1 MAETSDEPVVDAAT
15 GNSDASG
22 AGLLKLAISRP
33 VSVAVGVILVVLF
46 GVRALGE
53 LPIQLT
59 PDLSIPRLTVRTSWP
74 GASPEDIE
82 REILV
87 PQENALKRLTGL
99 EEMSASANA
108 NAGSLTLELALGTDI
123 DEALVRATNRLQEV
137 GDYPEGANQPVVE
150 TADDSGPP
158 LAVIAIRRDGGGA
171 VSVYRTWVEDRILP
185 ELQRIE
191 GVGDIR
197 LLGGQD
203 TVMRVDFDPTD
214 LAARGVSVQTLV
226 AQIRSELNDV
236 SGGDVEIGRRRLLLR
251 TMALEPA
258 PVALASMVI
267 GAAEDGT
274 PLRLSD
280 VAEVSLGLRE
290 QQAVAFS
297 DDRPS
302 MVMLLSREAGSN
314 VLEVT
319 QEIRSVVEELDEE
332 RFAREG
338 LSIEVISDQID
349 YIEGALSL
357 VQQNLLLGGILAVLV
372 LLLFLRSIGASAI
385 IAVAIPVSVFGTGL
399 GMTWLGRS
407 VNVVSLAGITFAIGM
422 VLDNSIV
429 ALESIDTWRKKTG
442 DPRKAALLGIKEVA
456 GALVASTATTAAV
469 FIPVIAWQDEV
480 GQLLKDVAVA
490 ITFAVSVSLLVSVL
504 VIPALAAKLPQK
516 ERTQNE
522 RTGDE
527 HQRNDWLNSLR
538 QRTARLVRSL
548 VDSRLRSSLIVA
560 VAVGASATFAWM
572 FLPPLEYLPKGNRN
586 LVFGVLV
593 PPPGTSVSDL
603 ESVGRTVQGRVQRE
617 SGQGDAPVVARS
629 FFVGGTSR
637 LFAGAVAEDPTQVT
651 AMQNWLRGVQSSI
664 PGYFSFTSQAS
675 LFGRAGGGRT
685 IDLRLTGADLGRL
698 TSVGGALFGRIRE
711 EMPGTQVRPRPSLD
725 PGAPE
730 LRVRLRRDE
739 AASQFLTTASLGLV
753 VDALVDGT
761 FVGELAPP
769 GRPTIDV
776 IVSGM
781 RDGAPIED
789 SDAIRSLPVVTPAGD
804 VVPLASLAR
813 IGEELGPT
821 VIQRIERNRAI
832 TLQIGPPDEVPLET
846 ALADI
851 EALVTEMS
859 EAGALSGV
867 ETDIAGTAGDL
878 EVAKGRFANV
888 LLLALLISYLLL
900 AALFEDFL
908 APVVILVTLP
918 LAAAG
923 GVGGLRLVDAFLQ
936 PQPLDLMTA
945 LGFLILIGVVVNNAI
960 LVVDGALAGLRR
972 GDELEEAIEGA
983 VRSRVRPILMTAM
996 TSIAGLAPMVL
1007 LGGAGSEIYRGVGA
1021 IVLGGLA
1028 FGTLLTVLVV
1038 PCLFALVWRLRL
1050 GLRAKKTLPEREA

>member
-1 MAETSDEPVVDAAT
+1 MRRRPMRRRPMRRGPRPPVSDEQRE
-15 GNSDASG
+15 G
-22 AGLLKLAISRP
+22 GLLKLAISRP

-46 GVRALGE
+46 GVRALND

-99 EEMSASANA
+99 VEMTSSANA
-108 NAGSLTLELALGTDI
+108 NAGSLTLELELGTDI
-123 DEALVRATNRLQEV
+123 NEALVRATNRLQEV
-137 GDYPEGANQPVVE
+137 GDYPEGSDQPVVE

-158 LAVIAIRRDGGGA
+158 LAVIAIRREGGGA
-171 VSVYRTWVEDRILP
+171 VAAYRTWVEDRILP
-185 ELQRIE
+185 ELQRVE

-214 LAARGVSVQTLV
+214 LAARGISVQTLIT
-226 AQIRSELNDV
+226 QIRSELNDV
-236 SGGDVEIGRRRLLLR
+236 SGGDVEVGRRRLLLR
-251 TMALEPA
+251 TMALEPS
-258 PVALASMVI
+258 PEALASLVI
-267 GAAEDGT
+267 AAAEDGT

-280 VAEVSLGLRE
+280 VAQVSLGLRE
-290 QQAVAFS
+290 AQAVAFS

-319 QEIRSVVEELDEE
+319 QQIRSVVEELDEG
-332 RFAREG
+332 RFAQEG
-338 LSIEVISDQID
+338 LRIEVISDQID

-357 VQQNLLLGGILAVLV
+357 VQQNLLLGGILAILV

-385 IAVAIPVSVFGTGL
+385 IAVAIPVCVFGTGL

-429 ALESIDTWRKKTG
+429 ALESIDTWRKKTS
-442 DPRKAALLGIKEVA
+442 DPREAALLGIKEVA

-490 ITFAVSVSLLVSVL
+490 ITFAVSMSLLVSVL

-516 ERTQNE
+516 KRSEGQPTKN
-522 RTGDE
+522 G
-527 HQRNDWLNSLR
+527 WLDALKD
-538 QRTARLVRSL
+538 RTARFVRAL
-548 VDSRLRSSLIVA
+548 VDSRVRSSLIVGF
-560 VAVGASATFAWM
+560 AVGASVAFAWFM
-572 FLPPLEYLPKGNRN
+572 LPPLEYLPKGNRN

-603 ESVGRTVQGRVQRE
+603 DTVARTVQGRVQRE
-617 SGQGDAPVVARS
+617 SGQGDAPTVARS

-637 LFAGAVAEDPTQVT
+637 LFAGAVAEDPNQVT
-651 AMQNWLRGVQSSI
+651 EMQNWLRGVQSSI

-698 TSVGGALFGRIRE
+698 TAVGGTLFGRIRE
-711 EMPGTQVRPRPSLD
+711 TMPGTQVRPQPSLD

-739 AASQFLTTASLGLV
+739 AASQLLTTASLGLV

-781 RDGAPIED
+781 RDGESIEG

-813 IGEELGPT
+813 ISEELGPT
-821 VIQRIERNRAI
+821 VIQRIERDRAI
-832 TLQIGPPDEVPLET
+832 TLQIGPPDDVPLET

-851 EALVTEMS
+851 ETLVAEMG
-859 EAGALSGV
+859 EAGELSGV

-923 GVGGLRLVDAFLQ
+923 GVGGLRLVDAFLE

-972 GDELEEAIEGA
+972 GEELEEAIEEA

-1038 PCLFALVWRLRL
+1038 PCLFALVWRVRL
-1050 GLRAKKTLPEREA
+1050 GLKKSVVDA

>member
-1 MAETSDEPVVDAAT
+1 MAEDNESD
-15 GNSDASG
+15 SG
-22 AGLLKLAISRP
+22 GGILKLAIGRP
-33 VSVAVGVILVVLF
+33 VTVAVGVILVVLF
-46 GVRALGE
+46 GIRALAD

-99 EEMSASANA
+99 VEMTASANA
-108 NAGSLTLELALGTDI
+108 NSGSLTLELELGTNI

-137 GDYPEGANQPVVE
+137 GDYPEGSNQPVVE

-158 LAVIAIRRDGGGA
+158 LAVIAIRREEGGGVA
-171 VSVYRTWVEDRILP
+171 SYRTWVEDRILP
-185 ELQRIE
+185 ELQRID

-214 LAARGVSVQTLV
+214 LAARGISVQTLA
-226 AQIRSELNDV
+226 AQIRAELNDV

-258 PVALASMVI
+258 PEALASLVI
-267 GAAEDGT
+267 AASEDGT

-280 VAEVSLGLRE
+280 VAQVSLGLRE
-290 QQAVAFS
+290 GQAVAFS

-319 QEIRSVVEELDEE
+319 QEIRRVVEELDEA
-332 RFAREG
+332 RFAQEG

-357 VQQNLLLGGILAVLV
+357 VQQNLLLGGVLAILV

-385 IAVAIPVSVFGTGL
+385 IAVAIPVCVFGTGM

-429 ALESIDTWRKKTG
+429 ALESIDTWRAKTD
-442 DPRKAALLGIKEVA
+442 DPRKAAYLGIKEVA
-456 GALVASTATTAAV
+456 GALLASTATTAAV

-490 ITFAVSVSLLVSVL
+490 ITFAVVVSLVVSVL

-516 ERTQNE
+516 EPKSE
-522 RTGDE
+522 DE
-527 HQRNDWLNSLR
+527 APKKPGTLDKLKDK
-538 QRTARLVRSL
+538 TASLVRSL
-548 VDSRLRSSLIVA
+548 VDSRVRSLIVVT
-560 VAVGASATFAWM
+560 VAVGASVAFAWIM
-572 FLPPLEYLPKGNRN
+572 LPPLEYLPKGNRN
-586 LVFGVLV
+586 LVFGILV
-593 PPPGTSVSDL
+593 APPGTSVTDL
-603 ESVGRTVQGRVQRE
+603 ETVGRTVQGRVQEE

-629 FFVGGTSR
+629 FFVGGTDR
-637 LFAGAVAEDPTQVT
+637 LFAGAVAENPDEVT
-651 AMQNWLRGVQSSI
+651 AMQNWLRGIQSSI

-675 LFGRAGGGRT
+675 LFGQAGGGRT

-698 TSVGGALFGRIRE
+698 TDVGGALFGRIQQS
-711 EMPGTQVRPRPSLD
+711 MPGTQVRPEPSLD

-739 AASQFLTTASLGLV
+739 AASQALTTASLGLV
-753 VDALVDGT
+753 VDALVDGA
-761 FVGELAPP
+761 FVGEVAPP

-781 RDGAPIED
+781 RNGEAIED
-789 SDAIRSLPVVTPAGD
+789 TDAIRSLPVVTPAGD
-804 VVPLASLAR
+804 VVPLASLAD

-821 VIQRIERNRAI
+821 VIQRIERERAI
-832 TLQIGPPDEVPLET
+832 TLQIGPPDDVPLET
-846 ALADI
+846 ALGQIETMVAEMGADD
-851 EALVTEMS
+851 E
-859 EAGALSGV
+859 LSGV

-923 GVGGLRLVDAFLQ
+923 GVGGLRMVDTFLAS
-936 PQPLDLMTA
+936 QPLDLMTA

-972 GDELEEAIEGA
+972 GEDLEEAIEEA

-996 TSIAGLAPMVL
+996 TSIAGLAPMVV

-1038 PCLFALVWRLRL
+1038 PCLFALVWRVRL
-1050 GLRAKKTLPEREA
+1050 GIKEKITQD